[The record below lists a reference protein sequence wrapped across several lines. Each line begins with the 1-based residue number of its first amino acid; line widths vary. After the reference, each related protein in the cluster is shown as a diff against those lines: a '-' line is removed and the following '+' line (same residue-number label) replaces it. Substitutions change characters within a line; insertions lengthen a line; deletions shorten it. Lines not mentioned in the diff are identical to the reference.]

1 MNNETKAEAEP
12 PNPSKVQVKGLLQL
26 KSILHLGRKCK
37 KEEIVGGVQCF
48 HAKRDTHEAND
59 PSLLPP
65 WLSRTAPGREGKQ
78 SKPCLNI
85 RTLKCSIIDL
95 LISVP
100 ALVSPVAM
108 ITVTATRSFM
118 LFGAT

>member
-12 PNPSKVQVKGLLQL
+12 LNPSKVQVKGLLQL

-48 HAKRDTHEAND
+48 HAQRDTHEAND

-65 WLSRTAPGREGKQ
+65 CSAEQPQGGRE
-78 SKPCLNI
+78 SNPN
-85 RTLKCSIIDL
+85 
-95 LISVP
+95 P
-100 ALVSPVAM
+100 A
-108 ITVTATRSFM
+108 
-118 LFGAT
+118 